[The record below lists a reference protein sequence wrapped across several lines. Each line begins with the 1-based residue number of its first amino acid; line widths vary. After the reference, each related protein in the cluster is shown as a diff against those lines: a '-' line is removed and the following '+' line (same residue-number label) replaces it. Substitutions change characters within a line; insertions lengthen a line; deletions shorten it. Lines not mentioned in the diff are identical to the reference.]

1 MKGKQMEN
9 IWNELITSVCNDNQ
23 HATILL
29 EDVLQ
34 HVMRDYIFNECDI
47 TEVDNDRME
56 QIYHTL
62 SMNDSASFEIT
73 HTVDINL
80 SNVGRQDV
88 FTRAVYILCI
98 TIIKHINQIK
108 SSFNDI
114 EFMCCSVAVEIKG
127 DRFHISSTW
136 EFFNPELYKIY
147 TL

>member
-1 MKGKQMEN
+1 MID
-9 IWNELITSVCNDNQ
+9 IWKRLIDDVCNDDT

-34 HVMRDYIFNECDI
+34 HVIRDYIFSECDI
-47 TEVDNDRME
+47 EDVDNDRME

-62 SMNDSASFEIT
+62 SMNDSAGFEIT

-80 SNVGRQDV
+80 SNAGRQDV
-88 FTRAVYILCI
+88 FTRAIYILCQ
-98 TIIKHINQIK
+98 TIIKNIK
-108 SSFNDI
+108 QVQSSFNDI
-114 EFMCCSVAVEIKG
+114 EFMCCSVAVKIKG

-136 EFFNPELYKIY
+136 EFFNPELHKIY

>member
-1 MKGKQMEN
+1 MLD
-9 IWNELITSVCNDNQ
+9 IWQKLIDDVCNDDT

-34 HVMRDYIFNECDI
+34 HVIRTYIFNECDI
-47 TEVDNDRME
+47 DEVDNDRMD

-62 SMNDSASFEIT
+62 SINNSAGLEIT
-73 HTVDINL
+73 HSVDINMG
-80 SNVGRQDV
+80 NICRQDV
-88 FTRAVYILCI
+88 FTRAIYILCR
-98 TIIKHINQIK
+98 TIIKNIQQIQ

-127 DRFHISSTW
+127 NRFHISSTW